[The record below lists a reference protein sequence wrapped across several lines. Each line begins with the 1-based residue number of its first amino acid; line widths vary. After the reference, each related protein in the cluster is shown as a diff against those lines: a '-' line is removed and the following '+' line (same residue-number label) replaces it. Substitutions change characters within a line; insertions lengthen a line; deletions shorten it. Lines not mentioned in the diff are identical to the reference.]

1 MAKKYTMG
9 VDTDFYA
16 QDASTQ
22 YKVITSSGE
31 ILGTKLCYGNS
42 TANTL
47 VDSSG
52 QVFYKGVDIFED
64 LARTV
69 QTISS
74 GAASSGTAINGY
86 GITVFQGDTGGSFQM
101 NAPSYPQARKTI
113 IFTQGSSI
121 ARVISSTNTT
131 GSTDNDRG
139 FSFYS
144 AGATNST
151 AITFSTGSTVGGTLE
166 MIAVTT
172 KQWIPLISYSS
183 TPIFTLGAS

>member
-1 MAKKYTMG
+1 MALKYMMG
-9 VDTDFYA
+9 VGSDFYA

-22 YKVITSSGE
+22 YKVISSSGE
-31 ILGTKLCYGNS
+31 ALFTKYCYGNS

-52 QVFYKGVDIFED
+52 QIFYKGVDTFTD
-64 LARTV
+64 LERTV

-74 GAASSGTAINGY
+74 GAASSGTAISGY
-86 GITVFQGDTGGSFQM
+86 GVTIFNGDTGGSFQM
-101 NAPSYPQARKTI
+101 SAPAYPQARKTI

-121 ARVISSTNTT
+121 ARSISSTNTT
-131 GSTDNDRG
+131 GSTDNDVG

-144 AGATNST
+144 RAATNSS

-166 MIAVTT
+166 LFAVTT
-172 KQWIPLISYSS
+172 MQWVPLISHSS
-183 TPIFTLGAS
+183 TPVFTLATT

>member
-1 MAKKYTMG
+1 MAKNMMG
-9 VDTDFYA
+9 IDASLYL
-16 QDASTQ
+16 QDESTQ
-22 YKVITSSGE
+22 YEVITGKGE
-31 ILGTKLCYGNS
+31 FIGTKYCYGNS

-47 VDSSG
+47 IDSSG

-64 LARTV
+64 LERTV

-131 GSTDNDRG
+131 GSTGNDRG
-139 FSFYS
+139 FSFYREGS
-144 AGATNST
+144 TNST
-151 AITFSTGSTVGGTLE
+151 AITFSTDSTVGGTLE

-172 KQWIPLISYSS
+172 KQWIPLIFHSS
-183 TPIFTLGAS
+183 TPIFTLETT